1 MNKLL
6 KGLSA
11 KQRLAVEKIGFGGIL
26 YMDITTVPTMLGL
39 WLVNNYNYHS
49 NTLNVGT
56 HTIKIT
62 PELIRDVL
70 GIPMGDVEVTNVER
84 PSNSYAIIRQ
94 WRKHVNFFSK
104 LPLVGGIVNFITES
118 NDCGMMFLQ
127 SFLVVFITIM
137 GEVKKSSTCNMAWLP
152 SLTGNVSIHQ
162 MNWCAYLLDCLNKT
176 KRKWSGTERYNGP
189 LVLLAVFTL
198 SNIV

>member
-1 MNKLL
+1 MDKLL

-26 YMDITTVPTMLGL
+26 YMDITAVPTMLGL

-56 HTIKIT
+56 HKIKIT

-70 GIPMGDVEVTNVER
+70 GIPMGDVEVTDVER

-94 WRKHVNFFSK
+94 WREHNHM
-104 LPLVGGIVNFITES
+104 IVE
-118 NDCGMMFLQ
+118 
-127 SFLVVFITIM
+127 
-137 GEVKKSSTCNMAWLP
+137 
-152 SLTGNVSIHQ
+152 
-162 MNWCAYLLDCLNKT
+162 
-176 KRKWSGTERYNGP
+176 
-189 LVLLAVFTL
+189 
-198 SNIV
+198 